1 MDVIDTVAEVA
12 DVATSIY
19 EIASMQLGEIH
30 CQLVIAFVN
39 HLCSAS
45 AFQYDKVKSKEE
57 MSSNDDYMMK
67 KTDLNTIERSWML

>member
-19 EIASMQLGEIH
+19 EIASMHLGEIH
-30 CQLVIAFVN
+30 CQLVIAFIN

-45 AFQYDKVKSKEE
+45 ASQNDKVKSKEE